1 MHPRA
6 KATIDT
12 LQEVVY
18 EISIG
23 TKLNDL
29 DLCLVSSR
37 FAETRFAE
45 KIVLHILIT
54 FLVRT
59 FCYCN
64 SEQSQHFYCVDAEL
78 GYLFYSIRAKTFAR
92 F

>member
-1 MHPRA
+1 MRPRA

-37 FAETRFAE
+37 FAEKNRTPYLNYIFSPN
-45 KIVLHILIT
+45 
-54 FLVRT
+54 FL
-59 FCYCN
+59 
-64 SEQSQHFYCVDAEL
+64 L
-78 GYLFYSIRAKTFAR
+78 L
-92 F
+92 